1 MFLRQWPSNFFLDY
15 EQMETFVSICCSV
28 TYCGIFINLIWRTC
42 MRGGAFDKDKSLTV
56 LSAVFRSVLSWE
68 RQWLRGNHH
77 EIFTLQVPIHHQA
90 FILTKNQ
97 LVLFFYRALY
107 TGSLA
112 CLALLLYRIF
122 KAPNQPCD
130 LPPKHL
136 ERLALLVKEVLHF
149 FVLCSWA
156 LFQRCTLFWR
166 VSGWPMHSAWSPFL
180 GRLGWADNFLGN
192 VVLLFVSRKKKC

>member
-1 MFLRQWPSNFFLDY
+1 MRFSPSRCP
-15 EQMETFVSICCSV
+15 SI
-28 TYCGIFINLIWRTC
+28 IKHLF
-42 MRGGAFDKDKSLTV
+42 
-56 LSAVFRSVLSWE
+56 
-68 RQWLRGNHH
+68 
-77 EIFTLQVPIHHQA
+77 
-90 FILTKNQ
+90 TKNQ

-149 FVLCSWA
+149 FVLCS
-156 LFQRCTLFWR
+156 
-166 VSGWPMHSAWSPFL
+166 
-180 GRLGWADNFLGN
+180 
-192 VVLLFVSRKKKC
+192 